1 MLALLN
7 AVIHTFDPAR
17 PRASALL
24 VRGDRIVA
32 VGDDRQVLSA
42 ASGPVERLDL
52 KRRAVVPGFIDA
64 HIHLLSYG
72 LSLRVVDLDNLPSLH
87 RCVEKV
93 RERVEQ
99 TPPRAWVTG
108 RGWNYTVW
116 EEARPPHRSDL
127 DPVSPGHPVL
137 LTSKNGHQAWCN
149 TPALRLAG
157 VSRNTP
163 DPPGG
168 RIERDACGEP
178 TGVLSE
184 EAVGLVSGHVPPPT
198 PEDLRSAFLD
208 AQRIASAK
216 GLTGFHDCDAHAYD
230 GVAMRGL
237 LEDLHR
243 SDRLTLRAYLM
254 VPDARID
261 EAIASG
267 WRTGDGDDFVRVG
280 PVKVFADGALGPRT
294 ADMLDPYEGEPD
306 NRGIVVMDDD
316 RLLDLTAKA
325 HQSGLRVAVHAI
337 GDRAVRRCLDAF
349 ERSQH
354 RIVDPLRQVHGDFRP
369 RVEHVQLIHPDDLPR
384 FKHLGAVASMQP
396 IHATSDMHMADRFW
410 GGRSRRSYAW
420 RSLLDAGAVLAF
432 GSDCPVEPLDPLAG
446 LHAALTRQRPD
457 GAPRGG
463 WTPEQRITLEEALRA
478 YTYGSAYAAGQEAD
492 LGALS
497 PGRFADLVVLS
508 RDLFA
513 LPPEEILSA
522 EVVMTM
528 VGGRIV
534 YKNE

>member
-1 MLALLN
+1 MLAILN
-7 AVIHTFDPAR
+7 AIIHTLDPAR

-24 VRGDRIVA
+24 IRGDRIAA

-52 KRRAVVPGFIDA
+52 KRLAVVPGFIDA

-72 LSLRVVDLDNLPSLH
+72 LSLRVVDLDNLPSLR

-93 RERVEQ
+93 RERVKQ
-99 TPPRAWVTG
+99 TAPGAWVTG

-149 TPALRLAG
+149 TSALRLAG
-157 VSRNTP
+157 VDRNTP

-168 RIERDACGEP
+168 RIERDTRREP

-184 EAVGLVSGHVPPPT
+184 EAIGLVSGRVPPPS

-208 AQRIASAK
+208 AQRVASAH
-216 GLTGFHDCDAHAYD
+216 GLTGFHDCDAHGYD

-237 LEDLHR
+237 LDDLHR
-243 SDRLTLRAYLM
+243 SGHLALRAYLM
-254 VPDARID
+254 IPDHRID

-267 WRTGDGDDFVRVG
+267 WRTGDGSDYVRIG

-294 ADMLDPYEGEPD
+294 ADLLDPYEGEPL
-306 NRGIVVMDDD
+306 NRGIVVADDG
-316 RLLDLTAKA
+316 RLLDLTTKA
-325 HQSGLRVAVHAI
+325 HRSGLRIAVHAI

-349 ERSQH
+349 EKSQQEV
-354 RIVDPLRQVHGDFRP
+354 RGDFRP
-369 RVEHVQLIHPDDLPR
+369 RVEHIQLIHPDDLPR
-384 FKHLGAVASMQP
+384 FKRLGVVASMQP

-420 RSLLDAGAVLAF
+420 RSLIDAGAVLAF

-457 GAPRGG
+457 GVPRGG
-463 WTPEQRITLEEALRA
+463 WTPEQRITQTEALRA
-478 YTYGSAYAAGQEAD
+478 YTCGSAYAAGQEAD
-492 LGALS
+492 LGTLS
-497 PGRFADLVVLS
+497 PGKFADLVVLS
-508 RDLFA
+508 QDPFD
-513 LPPEEILSA
+513 LPPEEIPRA

-528 VGGRIV
+528 VGGKIV
-534 YKNE
+534 YENKGV